1 MSEASDRESSNVQTQ
16 GDANVYPSPPQRSRL
31 FSLPLGLLLAVGILI
46 VCLFASVGLGVAD
59 IDPQTVYQALTDFDG
74 STNQLI
80 IRTVRLP
87 RSITAL
93 LVGAAVAVA
102 GAMMQGLTRNPLAD
116 PGILGINAGAA
127 LAVVGSVFWLG
138 TTSLSVYAGFALLGA
153 GIAAVTVYALG
164 SLGRGGLTA
173 LNLTIAGAAFTALV
187 SSITTGILI
196 LSQRT
201 LEEIR
206 FWLAGSVAGR
216 DVELVMQVLPY
227 LVVGMGL
234 ALLLGKQ
241 LTTLSLGEDIAQGLG
256 QNTLWIKVA
265 AAVSIV
271 LLAGGSVAI
280 AGPIGFI
287 GLIIPHMVRFWV
299 GVDYRWILPYAAI
312 AGAIL
317 LLVADIGARLV
328 IQPQELPVGLV
339 MPLLGAPFFIY
350 LTRWQVKR

>member
-1 MSEASDRESSNVQTQ
+1 MSTIS
-16 GDANVYPSPPQRSRL
+16 PQRQLLRS
-31 FSLPLGLLLAVGILI
+31 SLPLGLGLILGIGLLLA
-46 VCLFASVGLGVAD
+46 CFMASVGLGVAD
-59 IDPQTVYQALTDFDG
+59 ISPQTVYQALTAFDG
-74 STNQLI
+74 STDQLI
-80 IRTVRLP
+80 IRTVRVP

-93 LVGAAVAVA
+93 LVGGAVAVA

-138 TTSLSVYAGFALLGA
+138 TTSLRVYAGFALLGA
-153 GIAAVTVYALG
+153 AIAAITVYALG
-164 SLGRGGLTA
+164 SLGRGGLTP

-216 DVELVMQVLPY
+216 DLDLVVQVLPY
-227 LVVGMGL
+227 LVVGMVI
-234 ALLLGKQ
+234 ALVIGKQ

-256 QNTLWIKVA
+256 QRTAWVKVT
-265 AAVSIV
+265 AAVSII

-280 AGPIGFI
+280 AGPIGFV
-287 GLIIPHMVRFWV
+287 GLIVPHIVRFWV
-299 GVDYRWILPYAAI
+299 GMDYRWILPYAAI
-312 AGAIL
+312 VGAIL
-317 LLVADIGARLV
+317 LLIADIGARLI